1 MLSNET
7 FWVIFKHCFVG
18 FFIFYEHW
26 YIQKHFLPQKFC
38 ALLSLIANALDIRPC
53 SARRPSFF
61 RCLFCVVVLTV
72 ILRMADFV
80 NPSNNWMNGLSRADW
95 QSKPAVR
102 WICRISPWTSKIA
115 RSTLAVVS
123 WHIKH
128 HSPYLLPSFI
138 TVGYS
143 ESDVLYRWTKGRGVN
158 IASDMKLSQF
168 DLIQTPTGNAT
179 TIVNKGW
186 FLF

>member
-115 RSTLAVVS
+115 RSTLVVVS
-123 WHIKH
+123 WHTQNTIH
-128 HSPYLLPSFI
+128 HTYYLLSLQLGIQKVMCSTGGLKAVGSILPRIWSCLNLTSF
-138 TVGYS
+138 
-143 ESDVLYRWTKGRGVN
+143 
-158 IASDMKLSQF
+158 KLLQEM
-168 DLIQTPTGNAT
+168 L
-179 TIVNKGW
+179 
-186 FLF
+186 LLL